1 MITWLTDTII
11 GKMTVTF
18 LISMLPVVELR
29 GGLPYGQ
36 LVLGLDYPLALLA
49 AIIGNLFPIPF
60 IILFIKNIFSILRAK
75 FKKMDGFITRIED
88 RAHLKSEV
96 VKKYG
101 AIGLCLLVAIPLPG
115 TGAWTGALVAAL
127 MGLDLKRAMPSIV
140 IGVLIAA
147 AIMTG
152 VTFGVIHL
160 T

>member
-1 MITWLTDTII
+1 
-11 GKMTVTF
+11 MTVTF